1 MKLPP
6 GDVMSSFY
14 LNGDKMDKLMNSG
27 SVKPVLSDE
36 MTQKH
41 KEREHARTN
50 L

>member
-27 SVKPVLSDE
+27 SVKPSLRRDDTE
-36 MTQKH
+36 TQRKGTRSH
-41 KEREHARTN
+41 
-50 L
+50 